1 MPRPRRTP
9 AMPSCATR
17 RRHDPSPASGLAGGR
32 MKADFRFAPPPLPR
46 QFILPFKPQ
55 DEGTLEVQPMTR
67 NEIEDLQRLIRQ
79 REKVLKSAAK
89 QRAAEV
95 LADFEN
101 QMGQKYSFDDDHVWA
116 ESTKIANAA
125 VAKAQEQIKA
135 RCREIGIPDQF
146 APSLQIG
153 WQSRNSSVAV
163 KERRAE
169 LRKMAVTAIEAQEQ
183 KAKTQIE
190 LSCLKAQENL
200 ALAGLATDV
209 ARGFIE
215 SLPSVEELMPRLSFA
230 EVSGESSPPV
240 AERLL
245 NSNALRQQRHRERQ
259 KALRNATEP
268 LRVADITGSNGG
280 GVTGGNGRGE
290 P

>member
-1 MPRPRRTP
+1 
-9 AMPSCATR
+9 
-17 RRHDPSPASGLAGGR
+17 

-46 QFILPFKPQ
+46 QFILPFRAQ
-55 DEGTLEVQPMTR
+55 DEGVFELQPMTR

-89 QRAAEV
+89 QRSADV

-101 QMGQKYSFDDDHVWA
+101 QMGQEYSFDQDEVWA
-116 ESTKIANAA
+116 QAEKIAEAA
-125 VAKAQEQIKA
+125 VAKAKEQIKA
-135 RCREIGIPDQF
+135 RCREIGIPDRF
-146 APSLQIG
+146 APDLHLYWSARG
-153 WQSRNSSVAV
+153 YGNAVA
-163 KERRAE
+163 KRRAE

-190 LSCLKAQENL
+190 LSCLDAQTNL
-200 ALAGLATDV
+200 AVSGLTTDA

-215 SLPSVEELMPRLSFA
+215 TLPAIETLMPLLSFA
-230 EVSGESSPPV
+230 EVAGESKPPV

-268 LRVADITGSNGG
+268 LQVADVTGSNGG
-280 GVTGGNGRGE
+280 ERAS
-290 P
+290 